1 MLEMED
7 LEEEEERKSNQ
18 KMSESDENE
27 EVLQVGG
34 DHESGE
40 EVPAAASKAEL
51 IGAKRR
57 RDEGEL
63 GDEEEDMDFEAID
76 NETKKFKM

>member
-1 MLEMED
+1 MQELED
-7 LEEEEERKSNQ
+7 AEEERKSNH

-34 DHESGE
+34 DGDSGE
-40 EVPAAASKAEL
+40 EAVVATKAKL

-57 RDEGEL
+57 RDDMPGE
-63 GDEEEDMDFEAID
+63 EEEDMDFEAID

>member
-1 MLEMED
+1 MED
-7 LEEEEERKSNQ
+7 LEEEEEHKSNH

-34 DHESGE
+34 DHESVDE
-40 EVPAAASKAEL
+40 QPVVPNKAKL
-51 IGAKRR
+51 IGEKRK
-57 RDEGEL
+57 RDMMGE
-63 GDEEEDMDFEAID
+63 EEEDMDFEAID